1 MGSIPRT
8 SQEGLRDICSC
19 TNTNNFSSSVS
30 DFYGSDLFSCQTHL
44 YILRLLTHV
53 RFFRQNV
60 LILSVYG
67 KEQESRKKKAS

>member
-8 SQEGLRDICSC
+8 SQEGLSDFCYC
-19 TNTNNFSSSVS
+19 TNTNNFRSSVS
-30 DFYGSDLFSCQTHL
+30 DFCGSDLFSCQAHL

-53 RFFRQNV
+53 RFFRQSV

-67 KEQESRKKKAS
+67 KEQECRKNVS